1 MLKYLLIILYI
12 TSSINGQFEECEQC
26 ECYRVQCNIIKDAD
40 IDCENKFKKSCDR
53 KRYYLRND
61 FCNEICDCCIEGRCA
76 KWNEYYCLIY
86 KTFEFF
92 AGIFFLLSSL
102 NLLLIGVVH
111 ENFMKIKRK
120 FNKAYFRI
128 RDSKNA
134 KKEMK
139 KKPQN
144 KLTNK
149 FRKSENSTDFY
160 KYKRILYMA
169 RHPDTEPH
177 SITGTKSKKIMSL
190 FSRLEEIRIVALQ
203 NYLSIA
209 ILCLTY
215 CAIIAIGLYMFLSL
229 QNKPLEYGIFAPTL
243 FSLFMFYYILS
254 LLSIYVFRDY
264 KTVVCEVLDK
274 FEEDHKCKVRIRK
287 HKRGFE
293 INWNPELVKIKK
305 KKMKGK
311 GNKLIAK
318 GNKLSFEEIA
328 VKNEKE
334 GMMKLNLK
342 KVKPKIINN
351 KVMPLKK
358 KGTNVTKNSEISL
371 SEDDNEENVGIHK
384 GDIGEK
390 MKKFTG
396 DKKKSKKKISKK
408 VEDDSFDQSD

>member
-1 MLKYLLIILYI
+1 MLKYLLTFIILI
-12 TSSINGQFEECEQC
+12 TFTQPQFEECEKC

-102 NLLLIGVVH
+102 NLLIIGVVH

-128 RDSKNA
+128 RDNRNA
-134 KKEMK
+134 KSEISTNI
-139 KKPQN
+139 QG
-144 KLTNK
+144 KLVNK
-149 FRKSENSTDFY
+149 FKKGENTTDFY
-160 KYKRILYMA
+160 KYKRILYIA
-169 RHPDTEPH
+169 RHPETEPH
-177 SITGTKSKKIMSL
+177 SITGTKSKKIIGL
-190 FSRLEEIRIVALQ
+190 FSKFEEIRKVALQ
-203 NYLSIA
+203 NYLCIA
-209 ILCLTY
+209 TLCLTY

-229 QNKPLEYGIFAPTL
+229 QDKPIEYGIFAPTL
-243 FSLFMFYYILS
+243 FTLFLFYYILS
-254 LLSIYVFRDY
+254 LLSIYVFKDY

-293 INWNPELVKIKK
+293 INWNPQLVKIKK

-311 GNKLIAK
+311 GKGNKLIAK
-318 GNKLSFEEIA
+318 GNKMSFEDVA
-328 VKNEKE
+328 VNNEKVSLS
-334 GMMKLNLK
+334 KLKLK
-342 KVKPKIINN
+342 KVKPKIVSN
-351 KVMPLKK
+351 KVMPLRK
-358 KGTNVTKNSEISL
+358 KGTNVTKNSNVSL
-371 SEDDNEENVGIHK
+371 TENGNDNEKIGIYK
-384 GDIGEK
+384 GNIGNK
-390 MKKFTG
+390 LKKFNE
-396 DKKKSKKKISKK
+396 DKNKKKINLK
-408 VEDDSFDQSD
+408 EDSFDESD